1 MLNTLSQAQQV
12 VEEELALLVR
22 GRLISDRDR
31 LGGLGEAVGDLSTQ
45 ADLLLL
51 VMLER
56 DADADLVNMAK
67 TLVGFFRDTERQI
80 VELLG
85 QGHR

>member
-56 DADADLVNMAK
+56 DADADLVNMAE
-67 TLVGFFRDTERQI
+67 TLVDVFRDTERQI
-80 VELLG
+80 VERLG